1 MSLQPEFNEDPG
13 WQPLEEQQIY
23 TQEEL
28 QAYERQR
35 LAELEMLRNNG
46 QVITMCFIYLFLF
59 ESINFM
65 KRMLFISFLYLV
77 TKKK

>member
-1 MSLQPEFNEDPG
+1 MSLQPEFNEDQG
-13 WQPLEEQQIY
+13 WQPLEDQQIY

-46 QVITMCFIYLFLF
+46 QVITMCFFNFFLF
-59 ESINFM
+59 KGINFM
-65 KRMLFISFLYLV
+65 KRMLFISYL
-77 TKKK
+77 